1 MKTVII
7 DGVEHKDACD
17 ECGIH
22 QAMHTGERD
31 LCCKCHIKNGG
42 IPADWH
48 TNCMMEEM
56 GNKVYE

>member
-7 DGVEHKDACD
+7 DGVVHNDACD

-48 TNCMMEEM
+48 TNCMQEVE
-56 GNKVYE
+56 